1 MLPGMRAARVHG
13 DDGSLIPMILM
24 AFVVAGLIIVGSVV
38 AGDAFLAQRD
48 LQSECDGAAI
58 AGAQALD
65 DPTFYR
71 NGVGSDQALPLGG
84 VQQAVDNYAAEDDRR
99 VQMIASVGDD
109 HVTVAVACAKTV
121 HVTFGAV
128 FGYSNG
134 IEQHAS
140 AHARSRTAAAL
151 TTN

>member
-1 MLPGMRAARVHG
+1 MRARLRG
-13 DDGSLIPMILM
+13 DQGSLIPMILM

-38 AGDAFLAQRD
+38 AGDAFLTQRD

-65 DPTFYR
+65 DSDFYR

-84 VQQAVDNYAAEDDRR
+84 VQQAVDRYAAEDGSR
-99 VQMIASVGDD
+99 VRMIATVGDD
-109 HVTVAVACAKTV
+109 HVTVAVACTKTA
-121 HVTFGAV
+121 HLTFGAV
-128 FGYSNG
+128 FGYGNG
-134 IEQHAS
+134 LRQHAT

-151 TTN
+151 PGN

>member
-1 MLPGMRAARVHG
+1 MLARARIHG
-13 DDGSLIPMILM
+13 DEGSLIPMILM

-38 AGDAFLAQRD
+38 AGGAFLAQRD

-65 DPTFYR
+65 DPDFYR

-84 VQQAVDNYAAEDDRR
+84 VQQAVDKYAAEDGNHVR
-99 VQMIASVGDD
+99 MIASVADD
-109 HVTVAVACAKTV
+109 HVTVALACSKTA

-128 FGYSNG
+128 FGYG
-134 IEQHAS
+134 DGLREHAT

-151 TTN
+151 TGN

>member
-1 MLPGMRAARVHG
+1 MLARARIHG
-13 DDGSLIPMILM
+13 DEGSLIPMILM
-24 AFVVAGLIIVGSVV
+24 AFVVAGLLIVGSVV

-65 DPTFYR
+65 DPDFYR

-84 VQQAVDNYAAEDDRR
+84 VQDAVDKYAVEDGSR
-99 VQMIASVGDD
+99 VHMIASVADD
-109 HVTVAVACAKTV
+109 HVTVGVACNKTA
-121 HVTFGAV
+121 HITFGGV
-128 FGYSNG
+128 FGYGNG
-134 IEQHAS
+134 LNQRAS

-151 TTN
+151 PVN